1 MTALTMVDSLKST
14 AATINML
21 TRETALE
28 FGDSTYRPAH
38 RTHVPGVA
46 NKVADTLSRR
56 FQYKDKPF
64 VIPQVLTNVPEL
76 TLPAR
81 DISYYKSRC

>member
-1 MTALTMVDSLKST
+1 
-14 AATINML
+14 ML

-56 FQYKDKPF
+56 FQYEDTGWQPF

-81 DISYYKSRC
+81 SISYYKSRC